1 MALRCT
7 VVIVALLL
15 FAGEGV
21 CSALCAPERSTA
33 TAAHAATPPCH
44 QTAPQP
50 EAPPAEHDCNGPCEA
65 TLTASGPELPSQASQ
80 SSVALASSPAAP
92 SAFRLP
98 ARAAAAPE
106 RLPPGPARFLLHA
119 SFLI

>member
-21 CSALCAPERSTA
+21 CTALCDPGRSAEA
-33 TAAHAATPPCH
+33 TAHAAATPPCH

-50 EAPPAEHDCNGPCEA
+50 EAPPAEHDCNGPCEV
-65 TLTASGPELPSQASQ
+65 TLTTSGPELPSPASQ
-80 SSVALASSPAAP
+80 IAVGSAS
-92 SAFRLP
+92 
-98 ARAAAAPE
+98 
-106 RLPPGPARFLLHA
+106 
-119 SFLI
+119 LIFSR